1 MGVSGLPVTHALL
14 EGVALV
20 FIIGA
25 TLFTAIGTYWA
36 TPLDHDREAERRQM
50 RDERRRP
57 GRDR

>member
-1 MGVSGLPVTHALL
+1 MTHALL

-25 TLFTAIGTYWA
+25 TFFTTIGTYWA

-57 GRDR
+57 GRER

>member
-36 TPLDHDREAERRQM
+36 TTPDRDREAERRQM

-57 GRDR
+57 GRER

>member
-1 MGVSGLPVTHALL
+1 MILELL

-36 TPLDHDREAERRQM
+36 TTPDRDREAERRQM

-57 GRDR
+57 GRER